1 MIRRRCMVLGSR
13 PIPALAVGWLVLC
26 AWSVSCPGQV
36 DQMPPGTPP
45 GMLQSK
51 PAPAGVETALAIL
64 EFPPSEPA
72 PATISTVQDTVLFG
86 DVVYL
91 ILDFAGQQ
99 DGRAEGFPEALLSVE
114 NDWLVAVPA
123 EKRGFLDR
131 VLGRNAESV
140 PEMSDLPDV
149 GDQTRLV
156 QSFRV
161 YRTNPFRLQ
170 IGSFMSPVIQVKAG
184 VAGTEEMVG
193 IRTPRPGGWS
203 PLAALG
209 MLLSLLL
216 VLWLAWFLWDR
227 RRRGDDLSDRDLPP
241 PAWLAAAIELRD
253 LLQEGSLG
261 QGDSRAFLDGLAGIA
276 RRFVAGR
283 YRIAAQEMTGREIIA
298 ACSDLGH
305 RSTQP
310 GVFARMIDSVD
321 RSRYNPE
328 TTGAGWCRDQAI
340 LLYDQM
346 AAVRILPRYS
356 EVSADLRSQGE
367 KAWSD
372 LKRELASG
380 PGRLRGSNAVSSGR
394 ET

>member
-1 MIRRRCMVLGSR
+1 
-13 PIPALAVGWLVLC
+13 
-26 AWSVSCPGQV
+26 
-36 DQMPPGTPP
+36 
-45 GMLQSK
+45 MLQSEA
-51 PAPAGVETALAIL
+51 APAVIDTAMAVL

-72 PATISTVQDTVLFG
+72 PAAINTVQDTVLFG
-86 DVVYL
+86 DVLYL
-91 ILDFAGQQ
+91 ILDFTGQQ
-99 DGRAEGFPEALLSVE
+99 DGQTEGYPEARLSAG
-114 NDWLVAVPA
+114 NDWLVPVPA
-123 EKRGFLDR
+123 VKPDFLDR
-131 VLGRNAESV
+131 VLGRNAEPA

-161 YRTNPFRLQ
+161 YRTTPFRLQ
-170 IGSFMSPVIQVKAG
+170 VGAFVSPVIQVKAR
-184 VAGTEEMVG
+184 VAGTGEMAG
-193 IRTPRPGGWS
+193 IRAPRPVGWS

-209 MLLSLLL
+209 LLL
-216 VLWLAWFLWDR
+216 FLLLFLWLAWLLWDR
-227 RRRGDDLSDRDLPP
+227 RHRGDDLLDRDLPP
-241 PAWLAAAIELRD
+241 PAWLDAAIEMRN
-253 LLQEGSLG
+253 LLHEGSLG
-261 QGDSRAFLDGLAGIA
+261 RGDSQAFLDGLARIT

-283 YRIAAQEMTGREIIA
+283 YRIAAQEMTGREIIT

-310 GVFARMIDSVD
+310 GIFARMIDSVD

-328 TTGAGWCRDQAI
+328 TSGAGWCRDQAV

-356 EVSADLRSQGE
+356 EVSADLCRQGE

-380 PGRLRGSNAVSSGR
+380 PGRLRNSTTPSSGR
-394 ET
+394 EA

>member
-1 MIRRRCMVLGSR
+1 
-13 PIPALAVGWLVLC
+13 
-26 AWSVSCPGQV
+26 
-36 DQMPPGTPP
+36 MPPGIQP
-45 GMLQSK
+45 GMLQSG
-51 PAPAGVETALAIL
+51 PAPAVVDTAMAIL
-64 EFPPSEPA
+64 EFPPSKPA

-86 DVVYL
+86 DVFYL

-99 DGRAEGFPEALLSVE
+99 EGQAEGFPEARLFVE
-114 NDWLVAVPA
+114 NDWLVPVPV
-123 EKRGFLDR
+123 EKRVLLDR
-131 VLGRNAESV
+131 LLGRKAKSA
-140 PEMSDLPDV
+140 PEMSDLPDL

-170 IGSFMSPVIQVKAG
+170 VGTFVSPVIQVRARVG
-184 VAGTEEMVG
+184 GTEEMIG
-193 IRTPRPGGWS
+193 IREPRPVGWS

-209 MLLSLLL
+209 LLLSLLL
-216 VLWLAWFLWDR
+216 VLWLSWLLWDR

-253 LLQEGSLG
+253 LLHEGSLG
-261 QGDSRAFLDGLAGIA
+261 RGDSRVFLDGLAGIS

-283 YRIAAQEMTGREIIA
+283 YRIAAQEMTGREIIE

-305 RSTQP
+305 RSTQT
-310 GVFARMIDSVD
+310 GIFARMIDSVD
-321 RSRYNPE
+321 HSRYNPE
-328 TTGAGWCRDQAI
+328 AAGAGWCRDQAV

-356 EVSADLRSQGE
+356 EVSADLRSQGD

-372 LKRELASG
+372 LKRELVSG
-380 PGRLRGSNAVSSGR
+380 PGRLRGSTVVSSGR